1 MELKEILWGDDC
13 AENDRNLLKYFVD
26 AKKVE
31 RMVKASKSIIVGRK
45 GAGKSAV
52 RKYISDYMNNKTDKM
67 IVIETQPNY
76 SFLQEISEENE
87 NMLKNEVF
95 YRFLWIQHLFELALI
110 NVGDQCAGKRASTS
124 EDFARKK
131 AKEYEMTAPDFV
143 EALSNAAQAVKLTL
157 GEKGEFGLNIE
168 NQIRKCLDVDTYTY
182 HIKKL
187 VEEEYQFCFIV
198 DDLDL
203 GWDNS
208 KAANDLLQGLLNSIT
223 YVKNITNVSLFVCIR
238 NDIYDMLMSKT
249 THSDKFRNCEQIRW
263 DDSSLINLLVE
274 RLEFNFHDNDE
285 DIPQDI
291 FHTVFPEKVGNM
303 NVEKW
308 LIERTLLRPR
318 ELIQLVRTYT
328 ETTSVK
334 DVEKLKKAEES
345 YSKWKLN
352 DLCTEYMFSY
362 PGLIQIFIY
371 WSKEFYRCKYHLT
384 KDDYEKM
391 VKKIF
396 ENVDLQEKWFVD
408 LVEKNDIVGFMNILF
423 KIGFLGDYIKG
434 GQGGTQVVYSYQDDD
449 MPKLKE
455 VQIHPCYRKVLGT
468 VERIRKNKKK
478 EGGGE

>member
-1 MELKEILWGDDC
+1 MDLKDILWGDDC

-52 RKYISDYMNNKTDKM
+52 RKYISDYMESKADKM
-67 IVIETQPNY
+67 IVVETQPKY

-95 YRFLWIQHLFELALI
+95 YRFLWIQHLFQLALI
-110 NVGDQCAGKRASTS
+110 KVGDQCAGKKVSAS
-124 EDFARKK
+124 EEYARKM
-131 AKEYEMTAPDFV
+131 AKEYEMATPDFI
-143 EALSNAAQAVKLTL
+143 EALTNAAQAVKVTL
-157 GEKGEFGLNIE
+157 GEKGDFGLNIE
-168 NQIRKCLDVDTYTY
+168 NQIRRSLDVDTYTY

-187 VEEEYQFCFIV
+187 VTEEYKFCFIV

-223 YVKNITNVSLFVCIR
+223 YIKDIINVNIFVCIR
-238 NDIYDMLMSKT
+238 NDIYDMLMSQT

-263 DDSSLINLLVE
+263 DDLSLKKLLIE
-274 RLEFNFHDNDE
+274 RLEFNYRDNNE
-285 DIPQDI
+285 EIPEDI
-291 FHTVFPEKVGNM
+291 FHTVFPEKVGNT
-303 NVEKW
+303 NVENW

-318 ELIQLVRTYT
+318 ELIQLVRIYT
-328 ETTSVK
+328 ENTSVK
-334 DVEKLKKAEES
+334 DVDKLKKAEES

-352 DLCTEYMFSY
+352 DLCTEYRFSY
-362 PGLIQIFIY
+362 PGLEQIFNY
-371 WSKEFYRCKYHLT
+371 WIKEFYRCKYHLP

-391 VKKIF
+391 VEKIF
-396 ENVDLQEKWFVD
+396 EEVDLQEKWYDD
-408 LVEKNDIVGFMNILF
+408 LVEKNDIVGFMNILY
-423 KIGFLGDYIKG
+423 KIGFLGDFIKG
-434 GQGGTQVVYSYQDDD
+434 GQGGTKVVYSYQDDD

-468 VERIRKNKKK
+468 VERIRKKK
-478 EGGGE
+478 GEEN